1 VRLDHLLSGA
11 EPQALA
17 IARAIGYRRL
27 LDNVKVIC
35 VTTVTVGL
43 LSLSFIQNK
52 PVKTAGLYDY
62 IRANLLG

>member
-1 VRLDHLLSGA
+1 L
-11 EPQALA
+11 PQ
-17 IARAIGYRRL
+17 GNCYRRL